1 MADPKGTYFS
11 PTTPEQGW
19 ATVLPERPHKSYA
32 SMLAKELAGRRK
44 LADAEDK
51 AREAALADLNGA
63 KVGRMF
69 HGVYRQEV
77 EQLIENAPKMD
88 GFQLKSEV
96 VKLRGFANA
105 TQSVD
110 KVFDENVKWAQQ
122 KTVPVKL
129 DEWTKWHNKF
139 YQNPSREI
147 AEQWAQ
153 NPPDKTAFL
162 REDGGSRYIDGNKA
176 VKMVVKDNF
185 DGFAKDVSEWS
196 RSGWEKAP
204 IGYTAD
210 LRTFQTKVQAFSKY
224 DEGTNSVVMKSG
236 DELYNEGILEP
247 FKQNEFTNR
256 LLMDKAKAKIMEEK
270 GVESVDDAD
279 ITDIDLADALAEE
292 LMPYVE
298 GVISERGMTLAIRPS
313 GGGGGGT
320 RVDKPAS
327 LDLYVRQLSQGSPAA
342 LNYAIGGKWGETGEV
357 VLGATTMGRYGGER
371 GSVISADP
379 ATVRKNYEQH
389 DWFKALNETQK
400 QQIVKE
406 TAAATSGFVG
416 KANVLYT
423 VVIRRP
429 MTQPIVTQPGGTSN
443 QQPRKFEYEVFTINP
458 EKADF
463 STMARL
469 YEAGR
474 GASGL
479 HYEEVVGKQ
488 GQRQMGYEYEQAKG
502 WPPASGTQPTQPQGN
517 TISPFSLIPN
527 QR

>member
-32 SMLAKELAGRRK
+32 SMLAKEMAGRRK
-44 LADAEDK
+44 LAEAEDK

-162 REDGGSRYIDGNKA
+162 REDGGSRYIDVNKA

-185 DGFAKDVSEWS
+185 DGFAKDDTEWK
-196 RSGWEKAP
+196 RMKWDATPLG
-204 IGYTAD
+204 GYAAD
-210 LRTFQTKVQAFSKY
+210 MRTFQTKVQAFSKY

-236 DELYNEGILEP
+236 PELLADGILEP

-256 LLMDKAKAKIMEEK
+256 ALIDKAKTMIMERD
-270 GVESVDDAD
+270 GVESVDDLD
-279 ITDIDLADALAEE
+279 VTDLDLADALEAE
-292 LMPYVE
+292 LLPYVK

-313 GGGGGGT
+313 GGGGGGA

-357 VLGATTMGRYGGER
+357 VLGATT
-371 GSVISADP
+371 VISADP

-400 QQIVKE
+400 QQIAKE
-406 TAAATSGFVG
+406 TAAATAGFVG

-429 MTQPIVTQPGGTSN
+429 TTQPIVTQPGGTSN

>member
-32 SMLAKELAGRRK
+32 SMLAKEMAGRRK
-44 LADAEDK
+44 LAEAEDK

-69 HGVYRQEV
+69 HGVYRQEL
-77 EQLIENAPKMD
+77 EQLVENAPKMD
-88 GFQLKSEV
+88 SFQLKSEV

-122 KTVPVKL
+122 KAVPVKL

-236 DELYNEGILEP
+236 DELYKDGILEP

-279 ITDIDLADALAEE
+279 VTDIDLADALAEE
-292 LMPYVE
+292 LLPYVK

-313 GGGGGGT
+313 GGGGGA
-320 RVDKPAS
+320 RVDRPAS
-327 LDLYVRQLSQGSPAA
+327 LQLFVQQLSQAVPSAVG
-342 LNYAIGGKWGETGEV
+342 YAIGGKWGETGDTV
-357 VLGATTMGRYGGER
+357 IGASVLTNVDR
-371 GSVISADP
+371 DQ
-379 ATVRKNYEQH
+379 VRKNYDKQ
-389 DWFKALNETQK
+389 DWFKPLTNSQK
-400 QQIVKE
+400 EAIVNQ
-406 TAAATSGFVG
+406 TITGASGYEG
-416 KANVLYT
+416 RPAILYS
-423 VVIRRP
+423 VVIRKP
-429 MTQPIVTQPGGTSN
+429 YTQPIAAPGTLATSV
-443 QQPRKFEYEVFTINP
+443 PRKYDYEVITFDPAKSNSS
-458 EKADF
+458 E
-463 STMARL
+463 MARL

-474 GASGL
+474 GATGY
-479 HYEEVVGKQ
+479 HYEEMVGKQ
-488 GQRQMGYEYEQAKG
+488 GQKQMGDEYQQAKG
-502 WPPASGTQPTQPQGN
+502 WPPGGGTPPSDGN
-517 TISPFSLIPN
+517 TITPFSLIPN

>member
-32 SMLAKELAGRRK
+32 SMLAKEMAGRRK
-44 LADAEDK
+44 LAEAEDK

-69 HGVYRQEV
+69 HGVYRQEL

-162 REDGGSRYIDGNKA
+162 REDGGSKYIDVNKA

-196 RSGWEKAP
+196 RSKWDKAP
-204 IGYTAD
+204 IGYVAD

-224 DEGTNSVVMKSG
+224 DEGTNSIVMKSG
-236 DELYNEGILEP
+236 AELYNDGILEP

-256 LLMDKAKAKIMEEK
+256 ALIDKAKTMIMERT
-270 GVESVDDAD
+270 GAESVDDAD
-279 ITDIDLADALAEE
+279 VTDMDLADALAAE
-292 LMPYVE
+292 LLPYVK

-313 GGGGGGT
+313 GGGGGGGK
-320 RVDKPAS
+320 VDRPAS
-327 LDLYVRQLSQGSPAA
+327 LELYVRQLSQGAPAA
-342 LNYAIGGKWGETGEV
+342 LNYAIGGKWGETGDIIF
-357 VLGATTMGRYGGER
+357 GTSKMGEASER
-371 GSVISADP
+371 GTAMITTNP
-379 ATVRKNYEQH
+379 IQIRKNYEQQ
-389 DWFKALNETQK
+389 DWFKPLNEEQK
-400 QQIVKE
+400 RSIVQE
-406 TAAATSGFVG
+406 TASGTAFFQG
-416 KANVLYT
+416 QKARVLYSI
-423 VVIRRP
+423 VLKRP
-429 MTQPIVTQPGGTSN
+429 YTQAPSTGITE
-443 QQPRKFEYEVFTINP
+443 QQPKKFEYQVIVIDP
-458 EKADF
+458 EKADV

-488 GQRQMGYEYEQAKG
+488 GQRQLGYEYEQAKG
-502 WPPASGTQPTQPQGN
+502 WSPTTNTTTPANKSANPMG
-517 TISPFSLIPN
+517 LIK
-527 QR
+527 